1 MENRKY
7 MTVAQM
13 GEMLGLKKTDSY
25 WLVHKK
31 LFETKKLAGKTLVV
45 VSSFE
50 KWYENQ
56 IKYHK
61 VCGTEPGLRLRKHS
75 YSARDIS
82 ILLDVSEQ
90 TAYNLIRR
98 EGLKTILVD
107 GWKRVPVEEFESWLN
122 SQTKYSL
129 HDYSSWEPQSTGKD
143 PAQAD
148 DKEEPEGREENPGSQ
163 QDSYSLRNPRIP
175 PGYIT
180 PQQASALAGVS
191 GQTIR
196 HWAEM
201 RHFSQRKVGN
211 RIYIPEEEFRT
222 WLKNREEGGIANGSD
237 HGKKRQV

>member
-7 MTVAQM
+7 MTVMQM

-31 LFETKKLAGKTLVV
+31 LFETKKLAGKTLVI

-61 VCGTEPGLRLRKHS
+61 VCGTEPGLSLRKHS

-90 TAYNLIRR
+90 TVYNLIRR

-107 GWKRVPVEEFESWLN
+107 GWKRVPVEEFERWLN

-129 HDYSSWEPQSTGKD
+129 HDYSSCEPQSIGKD
-143 PAQAD
+143 SAQAD
-148 DKEEPEGREENPGSQ
+148 DKEEPEGREENPDSQ
-163 QDSYSLRNPRIP
+163 QDSYSLRNPGIP

-211 RIYIPEEEFRT
+211 RVYIPEEEFRT
-222 WLKNREEGGIANGSD
+222 WLKNREEGGVTNGID

>member
-1 MENRKY
+1 
-7 MTVAQM
+7 M
-13 GEMLGLKKTDSY
+13 GIDY
-25 WLVHKK
+25 RCHPLVWQQKEFKEDTGAGKDYGKQKIHD
-31 LFETKKLAGKTLVV
+31 AGKTLVV

-107 GWKRVPVEEFESWLN
+107 GWKRVPVEEFGRWLN

-129 HDYSSWEPQSTGKD
+129 HDYSSCESQSPGKD
-143 PAQAD
+143 SAQAD

-211 RIYIPEEEFRT
+211 RVYIPEEEFRT
-222 WLKNREEGGIANGSD
+222 WLKNREEGGITNGID

>member
-7 MTVAQM
+7 MTVMQM

-82 ILLDVSEQ
+82 ILLDVREQ

-98 EGLKTILVD
+98 EGLKTILAD
-107 GWKRVPVEEFESWLN
+107 GWKRVPVEEFKRWFN

-129 HDYSSWEPQSTGKD
+129 HDYSSCESQSPGKD
-143 PAQAD
+143 SAQAD
-148 DKEEPEGREENPGSQ
+148 DKEEPEGREENPDSQ

-201 RHFSQRKVGN
+201 RFFSQRKVGN
-211 RIYIPEEEFRT
+211 RIYIPEEEFRI

-237 HGKKRQV
+237 YTKKRQV

>member
-31 LFETKKLAGKTLVV
+31 LFETRTLAGKTLVV

-90 TAYNLIRR
+90 TVYNLIRR

-107 GWKRVPVEEFESWLN
+107 GWKRVPVEEFERWLN

-129 HDYSSWEPQSTGKD
+129 HDYSSCEPQSIGKD
-143 PAQAD
+143 SAQAD
-148 DKEEPEGREENPGSQ
+148 DKEEPEGREENPDSQ
-163 QDSYSLRNPRIP
+163 QDSYSLRNPGIP

-211 RIYIPEEEFRT
+211 RVYIPEEEFRT
-222 WLKNREEGGIANGSD
+222 WLKNREEGGVTNGID

>member
-90 TAYNLIRR
+90 TVYNLIRR

-107 GWKRVPVEEFESWLN
+107 GWKRVPVEEFERWLLRLQAFPDRP
-122 SQTKYSL
+122 SG
-129 HDYSSWEPQSTGKD
+129 TG
-143 PAQAD
+143 
-148 DKEEPEGREENPGSQ
+148 
-163 QDSYSLRNPRIP
+163 RI
-175 PGYIT
+175 
-180 PQQASALAGVS
+180 
-191 GQTIR
+191 
-196 HWAEM
+196 
-201 RHFSQRKVGN
+201 
-211 RIYIPEEEFRT
+211 
-222 WLKNREEGGIANGSD
+222 
-237 HGKKRQV
+237 

>member
-82 ILLDVSEQ
+82 ILLNVSEQ

-107 GWKRVPVEEFESWLN
+107 GWKRVPVEDFERWFM

-129 HDYSSWEPQSTGKD
+129 HDYSKWEPRSIGKD
-143 PAQAD
+143 SAQD
-148 DKEEPEGREENPGSQ
+148 GDKEEPEGREENPDSQ
-163 QDSYSLRNPRIP
+163 QDSYSLRNRRIP

-196 HWAEM
+196 NWAKM

-211 RIYIPEEEFRT
+211 RIYFSEEEFRT
-222 WLKNREEGGIANGSD
+222 WLKHREEGGTADGID
-237 HGKKRQV
+237 HGKERKV

>member
-31 LFETKKLAGKTLVV
+31 LFETRTLAGKTLVV

-82 ILLDVSEQ
+82 ILLGVSEQ
-90 TAYNLIRR
+90 TAYELIHRNK
-98 EGLKTILVD
+98 LKTILVD
-107 GWKRVPVEEFESWLN
+107 GWKRVPVEEFERWLN

-129 HDYSSWEPQSTGKD
+129 HDYSSWEPRSIGKD

-148 DKEEPEGREENPGSQ
+148 DKEEQGGREENPDSQ

-196 HWAEM
+196 HWAEI
-201 RHFSQRKVGN
+201 RFFSQRKVGN

-222 WLKNREEGGIANGSD
+222 WLKNREEGGIAHGSN